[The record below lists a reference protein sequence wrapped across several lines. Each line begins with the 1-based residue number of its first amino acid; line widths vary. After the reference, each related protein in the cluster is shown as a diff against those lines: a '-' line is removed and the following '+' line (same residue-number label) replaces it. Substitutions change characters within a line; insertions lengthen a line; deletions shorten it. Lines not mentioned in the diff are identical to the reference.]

1 MYQEFFG
8 LREDPF
14 RINPDPRYLYL
25 TASTQE
31 ALTSLAYGIRGRY
44 GIIVMTGEVGTG
56 KTTLLQALL
65 DGLRQ
70 VRASTAF
77 IFNPKIS
84 VEGLIASAMADFGI
98 PNVSREK
105 HEALSQL
112 NRWLLDRFHSGQMA
126 VLIIDEAQHLS
137 MEALEEV
144 RLLTNLETSTEKL
157 LQIVLSGQPELEQ
170 KLRDAQLR
178 QVRQR
183 ITIRCRTAVLS
194 PEETHGYIQRR
205 LQIAGANG
213 DPIFSLEAVDRIH
226 KYSVGIPRV
235 VNLLCTHAL
244 IHALADQA
252 KPVSAAIVNRVA
264 RELELDDP
272 DWAAIAGKYVFG
284 EAFDRWDSGHEVL
297 CDTARSSS
305 QVSESHT
312 FKDTSHEPHS

>member
-14 RINPDPRYLYL
+14 RVNPDPRYLYL
-25 TASTQE
+25 TPSTQE

-105 HEALSQL
+105 HEALNQL

-183 ITIRCRTAVLS
+183 ITIRCRTSVLS
-194 PEETHGYIQRR
+194 PEETRGYIQRR

-244 IHALADQA
+244 IHALADQV

-272 DWAAIAGKYVFG
+272 DWGAIAGKYVFG

-297 CDTARSSS
+297 CDTARSSH
-305 QVSESHT
+305 VSESRS